1 MRVTHHIPAS
11 GHRARKRAEE
21 RTMTVIA
28 MTREIGSYGLDVAA
42 GLAAALGLKII
53 QSDTVANSIAK
64 RLGVNERAVLRY
76 VNGSASLLERW
87 QIDRRRL
94 FHYAAEEILR
104 LAQQGNVLIKGWG
117 VATLLRDLPGVI
129 SVRVCAPLDFRVR
142 VLMDRLGVK
151 DGKAVREQIE
161 RYDAAR
167 ARTMR
172 AYFNVEEEDPR
183 LSHIVLNTERLSI
196 EACVKTVSKLAES
209 APVQD
214 NAEIQSILAN
224 KLVEAEINSAFAE
237 HISYSAAPLGVSV
250 SVANGMVTLAGMTS
264 SGNVRMTAERLAHD
278 IAGMRHIDN
287 RIVSVPT
294 HGAAF

>member
-1 MRVTHHIPAS
+1 V
-11 GHRARKRAEE
+11 
-21 RTMTVIA
+21 TVIA

-42 GLAAALGLKII
+42 GLAATLRLEII
-53 QSDTVANSIAK
+53 QSDTVANCIAR
-64 RLGVNERAVLRY
+64 RLGVDERTVLRY

-87 QIDRRRL
+87 QIDQRRL

-117 VATLLRDLPGVI
+117 VATLLRDLPGVV

-142 VLMDRLGVK
+142 VLMDRLGTN
-151 DGKAVREQIE
+151 DANAVREQIE

-167 ARTMR
+167 TRTMR

-183 LSHIVLNTERLSI
+183 LYHIVLNTERLSV
-196 EACVKTVSKLAES
+196 EACVKTVCKLAES
-209 APVQD
+209 ARVRD
-214 NAEIQSILAN
+214 NPEIRSILADR
-224 KLVEAEINSAFAE
+224 LVEAEINSALAE

-264 SGNVRMTAERLAHD
+264 SGSVRMSAERIAHD
-278 IAGMRHIDN
+278 IAGMCHIDN
-287 RIVSVPT
+287 RIVSVPPRG
-294 HGAAF
+294 GAF